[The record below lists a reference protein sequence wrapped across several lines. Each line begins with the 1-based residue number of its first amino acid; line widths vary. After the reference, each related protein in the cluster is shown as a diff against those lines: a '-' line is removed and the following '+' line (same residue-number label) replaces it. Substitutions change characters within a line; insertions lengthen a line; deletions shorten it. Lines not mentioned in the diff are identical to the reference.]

1 MRFVCINASTASI
14 SRSRPMKE
22 VSCPGR
28 FASAASADRSG
39 CLVQGQIGVTKLM
52 HPLRSLDVLQAVHS
66 HVVEPRAAG
75 KRVDDEVAG
84 RL

>member
-28 FASAASADRSG
+28 LPTAASRPQW
-39 CLVQGQIGVTKLM
+39 CLVQGQVRVTKLM
-52 HPLRSLDVLQAVHS
+52 DPLRSLDVLQTVHS
-66 HVVEPRAAG
+66 HVVEPRAEG
-75 KRVDDEVAG
+75 KRVDDEIVG